1 MEQKLFLAIKAFIV
15 HNGKVLIVRESP
27 KNPVGTNPN
36 KYDVVGGRLEPGE
49 RFDECLMR
57 EIKEETG
64 LSVVIKQP
72 FVVNEWRPVVRG
84 EHWQIVGVFF
94 ECVAESDAVQLSTD
108 HDDYKWIDPKDYKKY
123 PLIENLNPVFEAY
136 LRVEK

>member
-1 MEQKLFLAIKAFIV
+1 MKPKLFMAMKAFIV
-15 HNGKVLIVRESP
+15 HDGKVLIVRESP

-49 RFDECLMR
+49 RFDECLVR

-64 LSVVIKQP
+64 LSATIKRP
-72 FVVNEWRPVVRG
+72 FVVNEWRPIVHG
-84 EHWQIVGVFF
+84 EPWQIVGVFF
-94 ECVAESDAVQLSTD
+94 ECVAKTNTVQLSVD

-123 PLIENLNPVFEAY
+123 PLIENLHPAFAAF
-136 LRVEK
+136 LAR